1 YLGKR
6 SRVVA
11 AGTVTPCPSL
21 AGESPP
27 GSMGGGTP
35 IKELRGV
42 ERNVY
47 HGKFIDRFP
56 ELPTAGRLIP
66 IGETAAT
73 CLTEILPRPIT
84 PPGVK
89 KFRNTSNPPAG
100 KERIFYGRANDP
112 DLASCLTH
120 GIKSVPS
127 INAGLLANPPPITCF
142 QQKVK
147 EKKEAI
153 YLSSREAPLGK
164 SHDQTTRLP
173 AGLDV
178 MKTAFGVTTIREAP
192 GGETINPPK
201 SFDEVDKESRLGHEL
216 YVKSH
221 NDYYVGEPINRNYD
235 PSTFYRFN
243 LYGKETPHY
252 NDGRNVARTLH
263 WLHDLQMKRAAKLV
277 PKISDDFKEKF
288 QPQLGKVLDPIADTL
303 NVPPGHTFG
312 TLVRPDEYGK
322 YLSDCS
328 IFSISPAV
336 KLQSLEHSCVGDL
349 LHYRL
354 PSEYLRGKD
363 RERAVFT
370 AIRQNLKKANYHN
383 FDTLLKAFRHY
394 DKDGDRKISRA
405 DLKKACCQLNLD
417 LDEELL
423 DALFDYCDLDK
434 AGYINYLEFVNF
446 LNWKDKMSI
455 EKFEEKIITK
465 GKRQNPFD
473 LLPPVEEENTADA
486 MLMPEDI
493 VLKEP
498 GGSEKT
504 PKTLSRPTDRVFSDY
519 RTTSSQ
525 YNSVVGGIPLSSYPA
540 YGVPTVRSDIAAP
553 RRRRISDRTNYGDQ
567 ASVYALLY
575 PNIYNNKGVYE
586 KDFFKTRSKEEVAR
600 ILRNIGVQLSDESF
614 DEVWR
619 QACMKDHR
627 GEACVES
634 VRNVLDEMQAAHIK
648 SRS

>member
-1 YLGKR
+1 MEGAGK
-6 SRVVA
+6 
-11 AGTVTPCPSL
+11 
-21 AGESPP
+21 
-27 GSMGGGTP
+27 
-35 IKELRGV
+35 
-42 ERNVY
+42 
-47 HGKFIDRFP
+47 
-56 ELPTAGRLIP
+56 LIP

-84 PPGVK
+84 PPVVK
-89 KFRNTSNPPAG
+89 KFRNTSSPPAG
-100 KERIFYGRANDP
+100 GERIFYGRANDP
-112 DLASCLTH
+112 DFASYLTH

-127 INAGLLANPPPITCF
+127 IKAALLANPPPITRF

-147 EKKEAI
+147 DKKETI
-153 YLSSREAPLGK
+153 YLSHREAPLGK

-173 AGLDV
+173 PGLDV
-178 MKTAFGVTTIREAP
+178 TKTAFGVTTIREAP

-201 SFDEVDKESRLGHEL
+201 TFDEVDKEARLGHEL

-221 NDYYVGEPINRNYD
+221 NDYYVGEPVNRNYD
-235 PSTFYRFN
+235 PSMFHRLK

-303 NVPPGHTFG
+303 NVPPNHTFG
-312 TLVRPDEYGK
+312 GMLHPDEYG
-322 YLSDCS
+322 
-328 IFSISPAV
+328 
-336 KLQSLEHSCVGDL
+336 VGDL

-370 AIRQNLKKANYHN
+370 AIRQELKKANYHN

-394 DKDGDRKISRA
+394 DKDGDRKISRD
-405 DLKKACCQLNLD
+405 DLKKACFQLNLN

-423 DALFDYCDLDK
+423 NAFFDYCDLDK
-434 AGYINYLEFVNF
+434 AGFINYLEFVNF
-446 LNWKDKMSI
+446 LNWKDKTSL
-455 EKFEEKIITK
+455 EEYEEKILTK
-465 GKRQNPFD
+465 GKREGRFD
-473 LLPPVEEENTADA
+473 LLPPVGEESTDSA
-486 MLMPEDI
+486 MLKPEDI

-498 GGSEKT
+498 GSSDKT
-504 PKTLSRPTDRVFSDY
+504 PRTLSRSTDRVFSDY

-525 YNSVVGGIPLSSYPA
+525 YNAVVGGIPSSYYPLF
-540 YGVPTVRSDIAAP
+540 GIPTIRADIPAP
-553 RRRRISDRTNYGDQ
+553 RRRRISDNTNYGDQ

-575 PNIYNNKGVYE
+575 PNIYSNKGVYE
-586 KDFFKTRSKEEVAR
+586 KDFFKTRSKEEIAR

-614 DEVWR
+614 DEVWK
-619 QACMKDHR
+619 QACQKDHR

-634 VRNVLDEMQAAHIK
+634 VRNVLDEMQASHIK